1 MEFVIVIMEDLLN
14 IVVLLDVN
22 DILEVMDLRL
32 LELAVLEAVDVFDII
47 LLNVFVGLELTTV
60 VLL

>member
-1 MEFVIVIMEDLLN
+1 MEDLLN